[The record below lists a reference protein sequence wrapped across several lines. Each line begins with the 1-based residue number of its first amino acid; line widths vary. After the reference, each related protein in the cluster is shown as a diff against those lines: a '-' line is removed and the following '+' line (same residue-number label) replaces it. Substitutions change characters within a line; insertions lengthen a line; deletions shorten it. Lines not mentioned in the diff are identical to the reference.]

1 MPISTFSGL
10 HTSLRG
16 LLAHQRAI
24 DTTGHNIGNA
34 DTVGYSRQ
42 EAVLGTTPA
51 LTIPAGASVGGNAA
65 MLGTGVDVVAY
76 RRVRDSFLDLQYRAQ
91 NMRLGEH
98 STTARQLDRVEM
110 SLAEPG
116 ETGIN
121 ALMGKYWSA
130 WADVANMPESQAA
143 RQALVEAGTV
153 LAGAFQDLDRQ
164 IAEASAQASAEYAVL
179 TQAGGE
185 VDLMAREIA
194 QLNGQI
200 SQAMAGGASPND
212 LMDRRD
218 VLLDKLSAMAQ
229 VSVQELGGGSIRV
242 SFGDAAL
249 PLVDGATVTWPQA
262 LTDASKGQLGALLS
276 MTKPGGTLDSYRAD
290 LNTVAGQ
297 LADAVNALHA
307 PPNFFDY
314 TPGSQAATL
323 AVGVTAATVRTSTTP
338 APGANDLALAIAAQR
353 GAPGG
358 AESRYRT
365 LVNRIGSDTRE
376 AMRLE
381 GNARALAGSVDERRM
396 ATAGVSLD
404 EEMTNLVRFQRGYQA
419 SARAM
424 STIDEMLDQLI
435 NRTGRVGL

>member
-24 DTTGHNIGNA
+24 DTTGHNIANA

-51 LTIPAGASVGGNAA
+51 LSIPAGGSAGGNAA

-91 NMRLGEH
+91 NMRLGEQ
-98 STTARQLDRVEM
+98 STMARQLDRVEM
-110 SLAEPG
+110 TLAEPG
-116 ETGIN
+116 ENGIN

-143 RQALVEAGTV
+143 RQALVEAGSN
-153 LAGAFQDLDRQ
+153 LAGAFQQLDRQ
-164 IAEASAQASAEYAVL
+164 IAEASAQASGEYVVL

-185 VDLMAREIA
+185 IDVTAREIA

-200 SQAMAGGASPND
+200 SQAMAGGAAPND
-212 LMDRRD
+212 LLDRRD
-218 VLLDKLSAMAQ
+218 LLLDKLSAMAQ

-242 SFGDAAL
+242 SFGDAAV
-249 PLVDGATVTWPQA
+249 PLVDGGTVTWPQA
-262 LTDASKGQLGALLS
+262 LTDASMGQLGALLS
-276 MTKPGGTLDSYRAD
+276 LTKPDGTLASYRAD

-297 LADAVNALHA
+297 LATAVNSLHA

-314 TPGSQAATL
+314 TPGSEAATL
-323 AVGVTAATVRTSTTP
+323 AVGVTAASVRTSTSP
-338 APGANDLALAIAAQR
+338 SPGGNDLALAIAGQR

-358 AESRYRT
+358 AESTYRT
-365 LVNRIGSDTRE
+365 LVSRIGADTRE

-381 GNARALAGSVDERRM
+381 GNARALTGSVDERRM

>member
-1 MPISTFSGL
+1 
-10 HTSLRG
+10 
-16 LLAHQRAI
+16 
-24 DTTGHNIGNA
+24 
-34 DTVGYSRQ
+34 
-42 EAVLGTTPA
+42 
-51 LTIPAGASVGGNAA
+51 
-65 MLGTGVDVVAY
+65 
-76 RRVRDSFLDLQYRAQ
+76 
-91 NMRLGEH
+91 
-98 STTARQLDRVEM
+98 
-110 SLAEPG
+110 
-116 ETGIN
+116 
-121 ALMGKYWSA
+121 MGKYWRA
-130 WADVANMPESQAA
+130 WAEGDNMPESQPA
-143 RQALVEAGTV
+143 RQSLVEAGTV
-153 LAGAFQDLDRQ
+153 LAGAFQQLDRQ
-164 IAEASAQASAEYAVL
+164 IAEASAQASGEYVTL

-185 VDLMAREIA
+185 VDVTAREIA

-200 SQAMAGGASPND
+200 SAAMAGGASPND

-276 MTKPGGTLDSYRAD
+276 LTKPGGTLDSYRAD

-307 PPNFFDY
+307 PPNFFNY
-314 TPGSQAATL
+314 TPGSEAATL

-358 AESRYRT
+358 AESTYRT

-381 GNARALAGSVDERRM
+381 GNARALAGSVDDRRM